1 MPVPLA
7 GRYASYREKLVSRI
21 RRAIIR
27 PPERRRNE
35 SGHDDLG
42 DGGVL
47 TGPHRSR
54 SDGGGLRG
62 HDVIYGYRGA
72 DELYGNQ
79 GSDRLYGGKGADKL
93 YGGDGDDKIYSGGLD
108 GKRDLV
114 SCGWGRDFASIAEN
128 DRAARNCEVVVVT
141 IE

>member
-1 MPVPLA
+1 M
-7 GRYASYREKLVSRI
+7 
-21 RRAIIR
+21 RRATMTLVMGAFLLALFVPGAMAANCASIF
-27 PPERRRNE
+27 
-35 SGHDDLG
+35 SGTDGPDTLKG
-42 DGGVL
+42 D
-47 TGPHRSR
+47 RCNNNIS
-54 SDGGGLRG
+54 GLRG
-62 HDVIYGYRGA
+62 NDVIYGYRGA

-114 SCGWGRDFASIAEN
+114 SCGRGRDFASIAEN
-128 DRAARNCEVVVVT
+128 DRAARNCEVVAVV